1 LGKHSE
7 EITAD
12 ARKLMRLL
20 VRISL
25 AALIA
30 VALLGIE
37 RECPAQATQT
47 AKGIAGGALL
57 GADVVLLT
65 EAAFGVQPAW
75 PYIVGGIAGAG
86 GGVVGGYYI
95 GRGSSNKPPA
105 FLLAGGIALMMPTMI
120 AILTATHFEPPD
132 TYLQDVAP
140 EDELLDEPPPVGAE
154 DAPGARLG
162 WPSFA
167 VEQAFS
173 PDELQKFGVRQ
184 ATELHLAALRGT
196 F

>member
-1 LGKHSE
+1 M
-7 EITAD
+7 
-12 ARKLMRLL
+12 KLLL
-20 VRISL
+20 RISL
-25 AALIA
+25 AILTGL
-30 VALLGIE
+30 ALLGAGH
-37 RECPAQATQT
+37 ECQAQSIQT
-47 AKGIAGGALL
+47 AKGIAGGALV
-57 GADVVLLT
+57 GAEVVLLT

-86 GGVVGGYYI
+86 GGAVAGYYI
-95 GRGSSNKPPA
+95 GNGGSNKPSA

-132 TYLQDVAP
+132 NYRQDVAP
-140 EDELLDEPPPVGAE
+140 DDEPLEEPAPAGDEAM
-154 DAPGARLG
+154 PGARIS

-173 PDELQKFGVRQ
+173 PEELQKFGVRQ